1 MNLAPEMLTQ
11 LESPQPVIP
20 SGACTVWYRAER
32 GICFLCSSAKSRF
45 LVASL
50 IGMTWPLDDFRGSA
64 VGDLEMSAEG
74 ANYLSPG
81 PTAWVNDVSAVAVYK
96 P

>member
-1 MNLAPEMLTQ
+1 MGLRPTSSHQ
-11 LESPQPVIP
+11 SPQPVIP